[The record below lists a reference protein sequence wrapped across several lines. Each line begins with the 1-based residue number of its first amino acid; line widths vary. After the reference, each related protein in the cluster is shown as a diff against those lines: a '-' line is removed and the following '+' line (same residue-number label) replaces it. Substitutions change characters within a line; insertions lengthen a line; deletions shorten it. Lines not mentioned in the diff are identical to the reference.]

1 MRLVVNYTTHTIITM
16 TMVPIQEHID
26 HLLGLVFNK
35 DASSSDLFMLA
46 CVWGVFWAIFFFI
59 AGILLTP
66 LVYGKEW
73 LRRATEKEIERSGGA
88 EEMNK
93 MHGDNKTK
101 EEWIDVM
108 MKAWVKNQLM
118 IPVQHVAS
126 GVPCIPSLLG
136 IGDPA
141 WASSL
146 AAQGLLCEM
155 GWELSDFVELIYK
168 RLRYGEKMIPNG
180 HLIMATLHHSLSC
193 TLAIPMIR
201 RYREWKVGTSALIV
215 PDRNVSFL
223 CIDDTDNIRHTIF
236 HTHDDTEIRHIPC
249 LS

>member
-1 MRLVVNYTTHTIITM
+1 M

-46 CVWGVFWAIFFFI
+46 CVWGVFWAIFFLV
-59 AGILLTP
+59 AGKLLTP

-73 LRRATEKEIERSGGA
+73 LRRGAERDIERQGGA
-88 EEMNK
+88 EGMNK
-93 MHGDNKTK
+93 MQGVNRTK
-101 EEWIDVM
+101 EEWIELM
-108 MKAWVKNQLM
+108 MKQWVGGQLVM
-118 IPVQHVAS
+118 FQHAS
-126 GVPCIPSLLG
+126 SGILCIPSLLG

-155 GWELSDFVELIYK
+155 GYELKDFVEMPYK
-168 RLRYGEKMIPNG
+168 RLRYGKTRVPNG
-180 HLIMATLHHSLSC
+180 LLIMTTVHHSLTT

-201 RYREWKVGTSALIV
+201 RYRDWKVSTSALIV
-215 PDRNVSFL
+215 PNRCVPLLYALTLTSSMYVS
-223 CIDDTDNIRHTIF
+223 
-236 HTHDDTEIRHIPC
+236 
-249 LS
+249 